1 MVRCRRKQP
10 PGRRVVLPH
19 SIAGVGAGAR
29 LASDSAI
36 ATTASVPTG
45 STTLQLVRSFDI
57 PTDDPSY
64 VRLLNWS
71 WTYDSAITAAAFA
84 VSRLSSESQQL
95 LDQLAALQHPDGS
108 IDIAFNVADGTTE
121 PVFRPSTTCSPTRS

>member
-1 MVRCRRKQP
+1 QP
-10 PGRRVVLPH
+10 PRRSVVLPR
-19 SIAGVGAGAR
+19 SSADIGAQAR
-29 LASDSAI
+29 LAPDGAI

-71 WTYDSAITAAAFA
+71 WTYDSAITAAAFT
-84 VSRLSSESQQL
+84 VSGYSSEAQQL
-95 LDQLAALQHPDGS
+95 LDQLAALQHTDGS
-108 IDIAFNVADGTTE
+108 IEI
-121 PVFRPSTTCSPTRS
+121 